1 MARTRAQQNRA
12 IKKEVTRE
20 YLAERGSVQY
30 YFDVIEKIEALNP
43 ESPTFA
49 NELKQLTVVAS
60 ERRQMIGKYLPDLK
74 AQEIEHSVSDDLV
87 KRIERTIVDSAN

>member
-12 IKKEVTRE
+12 IKKEVIRE

-30 YFDVIEKIEALNP
+30 YFDVIEKIEALDP
-43 ESPTFA
+43 ESPTFDK
-49 NELKQLTVVAS
+49 ELKKLTVVAS
-60 ERRQMIGKYLPDLK
+60 ERRHMITKYLPDLK
-74 AQEIEHSVSDDLV
+74 AQEIEHSVSDDLI

>member
-20 YLAERGSVQY
+20 YLAQRGSVQY
-30 YFDVIEKIEALNP
+30 YFDIIEQIEALDP
-43 ESPTFA
+43 ESPTFDK
-49 NELKQLTVVAS
+49 ELKKLTVVAS

-74 AQEIEHSVSDDLV
+74 AQEIEHSVSDTLI
-87 KRIERTIVDSAN
+87 KAIERRIVDTTN